1 MQCLGKQKYVSAVSV
16 EHVSVLADKAGEAG
30 VHRGVFGG
38 RVRWHPWP
46 LPWLLL
52 HEPLGPR
59 RDRCGLCS
67 GSY

>member
-1 MQCLGKQKYVSAVSV
+1 MNICFHSQENTAHGV
-16 EHVSVLADKAGEAG
+16 EHLSLLAARAGEAG
-30 VHRGVFGG
+30 VHPGVFGR
-38 RVRWHPWP
+38 RVRRHPWP